1 MTVKINSLA
10 IENVKRVKAVQMEL
24 AQNGLTVIGGRN
36 GQGKTSVLDAIAWA
50 LGGDKFKPSN
60 AARDS
65 STLPPEIHI
74 ELSNGLIVERKGVK
88 SALKVIDPSGEKAGQ
103 KLLDSFIEKLALDL
117 PKFMGM
123 NSKDKANTLL
133 QIIGIGDELA
143 ELDAKEAQRYNR
155 RLEIG
160 RIAKTKRSYADEL
173 EYYPDAPTEPVSAS
187 DLIKQQQEILAQN
200 GENQR
205 KREQLAKMTEEHE
218 TITLQ
223 IAQLKAS
230 LEEAQTKQESLLADI
245 ETAQKTVAELVDE
258 STEELETNI
267 AQVDDI
273 NRKVRANQ
281 EKGKAQAEAE
291 ELSAEYNGLTAEIE
305 AVKEAKNELL
315 NKADLPLPE
324 LGVKDGELIYKG
336 QQWDGMSG
344 AEQLMVATAIIRKL
358 NPECGFVLMDKLEQ
372 MDQETLKEFSE
383 WFTNEGLQVI
393 ATRVGTDDSC
403 SIIIEDGYVK
413 ESAAQSAE
421 PKAWTP
427 GTF

>member
-65 STLPPEIHI
+65 STIPPEIHI
-74 ELSNGLIVERKGVK
+74 ELSNGLIVERKGAK
-88 SALKVIDPSGEKAGQ
+88 SNLRVIDPTGEKAGQ

-160 RIAKTKRSYADEL
+160 RIAKQKKSYADEL
-173 EYYPDAPTEPVSAS
+173 AYYPDAPTEPVSAS

-218 TITLQ
+218 TLIAQ
-223 IAQLKAS
+223 IAQLKES
-230 LEEAQTKQESLLADI
+230 LEEAQAKQESLLADM

-281 EKGKAQAEAE
+281 EKEKAQA

-315 NKADLPLPE
+315 NKADLPLLE

-383 WFTNEGLQVI
+383 WLTNEGLQVI

-403 SIIIEDGYVK
+403 SIIIEDGYIK
-413 ESAAQSAE
+413 ESAAQPAE

>member
-383 WFTNEGLQVI
+383 WLTNEGLQVI